1 MSSIRLSG
9 VSFSYRD
16 SVDILSRVSLDVHPG
31 WTGIVGENGSGK
43 STLLALIAGAL
54 VPTAGLVSREPEDA
68 IVVSCAQRLGGAP
81 APEIHELAAA
91 WTREETRLKAR
102 LALEPEDL
110 ERWPTL
116 SPGERKRWQI
126 GAALAARPDILLLDE
141 PTNHL
146 DAPARA
152 LLLGALARFQCI
164 GLVVS
169 HDRVFLEELTT
180 QTLRVHRGGVEL
192 FRGTYAHAREIWHDR
207 DQALRQSHEQA
218 RQEER
223 ALERRRVA
231 EQQKRAA
238 AERQIIARH
247 RMKSPKDSDARG
259 ILATNKAMYAEA
271 RHGRNASILRRAVER
286 AADHTDS
293 LEITRERGR
302 SLFVD
307 YEPAPMPYLASVER
321 AEITAG
327 EPVVAP
333 ASGEAANDQAVPVI
347 LRDVRVALGRESR
360 VHIAGPNGAG
370 KTTLMRA
377 LLRAACAPE
386 HRSEHILYLPQVME
400 PELVNAHLRAIR
412 EQDRATRGRILQVAA
427 ALGLDP
433 DRVLATDEPSP
444 GEIRKLALAR
454 GLGMGAWALFLD
466 EPTNHLDLPSIER
479 LEAALSDY
487 PGAIVLVS
495 HDEPFARALTSTV
508 WRLDSGRVIPET
520 RPDTLS
526 QHAAE

>member
-16 SVDILSRVSLDVHPG
+16 SVDILSRVSLDVYPG

-43 STLLALIAGAL
+43 STLLALMAGAL
-54 VPTAGLVSREPEDA
+54 APTAGLVTREPEDA
-68 IVVSCAQRLGGAP
+68 VVVSCAQRLGATT
-81 APEIHELAAA
+81 PEMHELAAA
-91 WTREETRLKAR
+91 WTRDETRLRAR
-102 LALEPEDL
+102 LALEPADL
-110 ERWPTL
+110 DRWSTL

-126 GAALAARPDILLLDE
+126 GAALAAQPDVLLLDE

-152 LLLGALARFQCI
+152 LLLGALARFGGI

-169 HDRVFLEELTT
+169 HDRTFLEELTT
-180 QTLRVHRGGVEL
+180 HTLRVHRGSVEM
-192 FRGTYAHAREIWHDR
+192 FRGTYAHARATWHER
-207 DQALRQSHEQA
+207 EQALRQSHEQA

-231 EQQKRAA
+231 EQQKRAG

-247 RMKSPKDSDARG
+247 RMKGPKDSDARG
-259 ILATNKAMYAEA
+259 ILAKNKAMYAEA

-286 AADHTDS
+286 ATEHTAS

-307 YEPAPMPYLASVER
+307 YEPAPMPFLASVER
-321 AEITAG
+321 AEIAAG
-327 EPVVAP
+327 DP
-333 ASGEAANDQAVPVI
+333 AGDSPGDQAANDQAAPVI

-377 LLRAACAPE
+377 LLRAAQAPE
-386 HRSEHILYLPQVME
+386 QRREHILYLPQVME
-400 PELVNAHLRAIR
+400 PELVASHLRAMH
-412 EQDRATRGRILQVAA
+412 EHDRATRGRILQVAA

-433 DRVLATDEPSP
+433 ERVMATDEPSP

-495 HDEPFARALTSTV
+495 HDQPFARALTSTV
-508 WRLDSGRVIPET
+508 WRLESGRVIPEL
-520 RPDTLS
+520 RPDTPSLR
-526 QHAAE
+526 AAE

>member
-1 MSSIRLSG
+1 MPSVRLSD

-16 SVDILSRVSLDVHPG
+16 SVEILSCVSLDVHPG
-31 WTGIVGENGSGK
+31 WTGVVGENGSGK
-43 STLLALIAGAL
+43 STLLALVAGAL
-54 VPTAGLVSREPEDA
+54 APTAGAVLREPEDA
-68 IVVSCAQRLGGAP
+68 IVVTCAQRLGAP
-81 APEIHELAAA
+81 TPAIHELAASWSRA
-91 WTREETRLKAR
+91 ETRLRAR
-102 LALEPEDL
+102 LGLEPLDL

-126 GAALAARPDILLLDE
+126 GAALAAQPDVLLLDE

-152 LLLGALARFQCI
+152 LLLGALARFPGV

-169 HDRVFLEELTT
+169 HDRVFLDELTT
-180 QTLRVHRGGVEL
+180 HTLRVHRGKVEA
-192 FRGTYAHAREIWHDR
+192 FRGSYAQARAVWQER
-207 DQALRQSHEQA
+207 AEALRERHAQA

-238 AERQIIARH
+238 AEKQVIARH
-247 RMKSPKDSDARG
+247 RMKGPKDSDARG

-271 RHGRNASILRRAVER
+271 RLGRNAAILRRSVDR
-286 AADHTDS
+286 AAEHTAS
-293 LEITRERGR
+293 LEITKERGR

-307 YEPAPMPYLASVER
+307 YEPAPWAYLASIDE
-321 AEITAG
+321 AELRAG
-327 EPVVAP
+327 EPA
-333 ASGEAANDQAVPVI
+333 GEATSEATGAPVI
-347 LRDVRVALGRESR
+347 LRDLRLALGREGR

-377 LLRAACAPE
+377 LLRSARATEQRAE
-386 HRSEHILYLPQVME
+386 RILYLPQVME
-400 PELVNAHLRAIR
+400 PALVAAHLDAVRGL
-412 EQDRATRGRILQVAA
+412 DRATRGRVLQVAA

-433 DRVLATDEPSP
+433 ERVLATDEPSP
-444 GEIRKLALAR
+444 GEIRKLALAS

-508 WRLDSGRVIPET
+508 WRLDAGRVIPET
-520 RPDTLS
+520 RPDEPVPGV
-526 QHAAE
+526 AA

>member
-16 SVDILSRVSLDVHPG
+16 SVEILSRVSLDVHPG

-43 STLLALIAGAL
+43 STLLALITGAL
-54 VPTAGLVSREPEDA
+54 VPTAGLVTREPEDA
-68 IVVSCAQRLGGAP
+68 IVVSCEQRLGAP
-81 APEIHELAAA
+81 TPEIHELAAA
-91 WTREETRLKAR
+91 WTRDETRLRAR
-102 LALEPEDL
+102 LALEPEQL

-152 LLLGALARFQCI
+152 LLLGALARFQGI

-180 QTLRVHRGGVEL
+180 HTLRVHRGSVEL
-192 FRGTYAHAREIWHDR
+192 FRGTYARARATWHER

-231 EQQKRAA
+231 EQQKRAG
-238 AERQIIARH
+238 AERQIIARN
-247 RMKSPKDSDARG
+247 RMKGPKDSDARG
-259 ILATNKAMYAEA
+259 ILATNKAMYAES

-286 AADHTDS
+286 AADHTAS
-293 LEITRERGR
+293 LEIIKERGR

-307 YEPAPMPYLASVER
+307 YEPAPMPYLASIEQAELR
-321 AEITAG
+321 AG
-327 EPVVAP
+327 DP
-333 ASGEAANDQAVPVI
+333 SRHQAANDQAAPVI

-360 VHIAGPNGAG
+360 IHIAGPNGAG
-370 KTTLMRA
+370 KTTLMRV
-377 LLRAACAPE
+377 LLRTAQAPE
-386 HRSEHILYLPQVME
+386 QRREHILYLPQVME
-400 PELVNAHLRAIR
+400 PALVAAHLRAMR

-433 DRVLATDEPSP
+433 DRLLATDEPSP

-454 GLGMGAWALFLD
+454 GLGLGAWALFLD

-508 WRLDSGRVIPET
+508 WRLDSGHVVPEM
-520 RPDTLS
+520 RSDMPSL
-526 QHAAE
+526 HAAE